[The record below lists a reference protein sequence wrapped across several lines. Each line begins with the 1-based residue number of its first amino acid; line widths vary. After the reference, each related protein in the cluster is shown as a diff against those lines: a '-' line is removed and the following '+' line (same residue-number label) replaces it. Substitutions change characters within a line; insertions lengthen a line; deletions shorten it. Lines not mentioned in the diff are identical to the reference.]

1 MSILRKYLI
10 ESLRKTYNNVSYT
23 YGYEIKS
30 KRIANRLAKTTWIP
44 LHFRKFFGR
53 AGRNIFI

>member
-23 YGYEIKS
+23 YGYEIK
-30 KRIANRLAKTTWIP
+30 
-44 LHFRKFFGR
+44 R